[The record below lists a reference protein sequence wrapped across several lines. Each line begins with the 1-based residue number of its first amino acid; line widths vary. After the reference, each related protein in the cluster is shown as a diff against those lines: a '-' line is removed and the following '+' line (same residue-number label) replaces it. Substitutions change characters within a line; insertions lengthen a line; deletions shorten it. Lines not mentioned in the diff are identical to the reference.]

1 MLILSR
7 ELGISIAEIR
17 TWASADIGLYK
28 ALYWIEAK
36 EETEREKRRELKGHV
51 EQGITNVRGQMR
63 GHSR

>member
-36 EETEREKRRELKGHV
+36 EETEREKRRELKGRV
-51 EQGITNVRGQMR
+51 DQGIQSGREQIR